1 MFNVDPPSNV
11 YTEEPSLDI
20 TFGVENQGYELRP
33 VTVTAETETE
43 AEANYYEIINIAED
57 ETEQTQEQTQEQTKK
72 AEEEEEGS
80 TPSQSLTNIN
90 TDVLNVGVNFANEVE
105 SSLCKEASEEPVN
118 GNVETTSENN
128 EQRVDD
134 KENLVISG
142 GRVNTQIVMF
152 V

>member
-20 TFGVENQGYELRP
+20 TFGVENPGYELRP
-33 VTVTAETETE
+33 VTATAETE
-43 AEANYYEIINIAED
+43 ADYYEIINIAED
-57 ETEQTQEQTQEQTKK
+57 ETEQTQEQTKE
-72 AEEEEEGS
+72 AEEEEGS

>member
-1 MFNVDPPSNV
+1 MFNVDPPANV

-20 TFGVENQGYELRP
+20 TFGVENPGYELRP
-33 VTVTAETETE
+33 VTATAETETE
-43 AEANYYEIINIAED
+43 AEADYYEIINIAED
-57 ETEQTQEQTQEQTKK
+57 ETEQTQEQTKK

>member
-1 MFNVDPPSNV
+1 MFNVDPPANV

-20 TFGVENQGYELRP
+20 TFGVENPGYELRP
-33 VTVTAETETE
+33 VTATAETETE
-43 AEANYYEIINIAED
+43 AEADYYEIINIAED
-57 ETEQTQEQTQEQTKK
+57 ETEQTQEQTKE

>member
-1 MFNVDPPSNV
+1 MFNVDPPANV

-20 TFGVENQGYELRP
+20 TFGVENPGYELRT
-33 VTVTAETETE
+33 VTATAETETE
-43 AEANYYEIINIAED
+43 ADYYEIINIAED
-57 ETEQTQEQTQEQTKK
+57 ETEQTQERTKE
-72 AEEEEEGS
+72 AGEEEGS

-142 GRVNTQIVMF
+142 GRVNRQIVMF

>member
-1 MFNVDPPSNV
+1 MFNVDPPANV

-20 TFGVENQGYELRP
+20 TFGVENPGYELRP
-33 VTVTAETETE
+33 VTATAETE
-43 AEANYYEIINIAED
+43 AEADYYEIINIAED
-57 ETEQTQEQTQEQTKK
+57 ETEQTQEQTKE

>member
-20 TFGVENQGYELRP
+20 TFGVENPGYELRP
-33 VTVTAETETE
+33 VTATAETE
-43 AEANYYEIINIAED
+43 AEADYYEIINIAED
-57 ETEQTQEQTQEQTKK
+57 ETEQTKE

>member
-1 MFNVDPPSNV
+1 MFNVDPPANV

-20 TFGVENQGYELRP
+20 TFGVENPGYELRT
-33 VTVTAETETE
+33 VTATAETE
-43 AEANYYEIINIAED
+43 ADYYEIINIAED
-57 ETEQTQEQTQEQTKK
+57 ETEQTQERTKE
-72 AEEEEEGS
+72 AEEEEGS

-142 GRVNTQIVMF
+142 GRVNRQIVMF

>member
-1 MFNVDPPSNV
+1 MFNVDPPANV

-20 TFGVENQGYELRP
+20 TFGVENPGYELRT
-33 VTVTAETETE
+33 VTATAETETE
-43 AEANYYEIINIAED
+43 ADYYEIINIAED
-57 ETEQTQEQTQEQTKK
+57 ETEQTQERTKE
-72 AEEEEEGS
+72 AEEEEGS

-142 GRVNTQIVMF
+142 GRVNRQIVMF

>member
-1 MFNVDPPSNV
+1 MFNVDPPANV

-20 TFGVENQGYELRP
+20 TFGVENPGYELRP

-43 AEANYYEIINIAED
+43 ADYYEIINIAEE
-57 ETEQTQEQTQEQTKK
+57 ETEQTQEQTKE
-72 AEEEEEGS
+72 EEEEEGS
-80 TPSQSLTNIN
+80 TPSQSLANIN

-105 SSLCKEASEEPVN
+105 SLLCKEAAKEPVN

>member
-1 MFNVDPPSNV
+1 MFNVDPPANV

-20 TFGVENQGYELRP
+20 TFGVENPGYELRT
-33 VTVTAETETE
+33 VTATAETETE
-43 AEANYYEIINIAED
+43 TEADYYEIINIAED
-57 ETEQTQEQTQEQTKK
+57 ETEQTQERTKE
-72 AEEEEEGS
+72 AEEEEGS

-142 GRVNTQIVMF
+142 GRVNRQIVMF

>member
-1 MFNVDPPSNV
+1 MFNVDPPANV

-20 TFGVENQGYELRP
+20 TFGVENPGYELRP
-33 VTVTAETETE
+33 VTVTVTATAETE
-43 AEANYYEIINIAED
+43 ADYYEIINIAED
-57 ETEQTQEQTQEQTKK
+57 EAEQTQEAE
-72 AEEEEEGS
+72 EEEEEGS

-105 SSLCKEASEEPVN
+105 SSLCKEASEETVN

>member
-1 MFNVDPPSNV
+1 M
-11 YTEEPSLDI
+11 DI
-20 TFGVENQGYELRP
+20 TFGVENPGYELRP
-33 VTVTAETETE
+33 VTATAETETE
-43 AEANYYEIINIAED
+43 ADYYEIINIAED
-57 ETEQTQEQTQEQTKK
+57 ETEQTQEQTKK

>member
-1 MFNVDPPSNV
+1 MFNVDPPANV

-20 TFGVENQGYELRP
+20 TFGVENPGYELRP

-43 AEANYYEIINIAED
+43 ADYYEIINIAEE
-57 ETEQTQEQTQEQTKK
+57 ETEQTQEQTKK

>member
-1 MFNVDPPSNV
+1 MFNVDPPTNV

-20 TFGVENQGYELRP
+20 TFGVENPGYELRP
-33 VTVTAETETE
+33 VTATAETEAETE
-43 AEANYYEIINIAED
+43 AEADYYEIINIAED
-57 ETEQTQEQTQEQTKK
+57 ETEQTKK

>member
-1 MFNVDPPSNV
+1 MFNVDPPANV

-20 TFGVENQGYELRP
+20 TFGVENPGYELRP
-33 VTVTAETETE
+33 VTATAETE
-43 AEANYYEIINIAED
+43 AEADYYEIINIAED
-57 ETEQTQEQTQEQTKK
+57 ETEQTQERTKE
-72 AEEEEEGS
+72 AEEEEGS

-142 GRVNTQIVMF
+142 GRVNRQIVMF

>member
-1 MFNVDPPSNV
+1 MFNVDPPANV

-20 TFGVENQGYELRP
+20 TFGVENPGYELRT
-33 VTVTAETETE
+33 VTATAETETE
-43 AEANYYEIINIAED
+43 ADYYEIINIAED
-57 ETEQTQEQTQEQTKK
+57 ETEQTQERTQE
-72 AEEEEEGS
+72 AEEEEGS

-142 GRVNTQIVMF
+142 GRVNRQIVMF

>member
-1 MFNVDPPSNV
+1 MFNVDPPANV

-20 TFGVENQGYELRP
+20 TFGVENPGYELRP
-33 VTVTAETETE
+33 VTATAETETE
-43 AEANYYEIINIAED
+43 ADYYEIINIAED
-57 ETEQTQEQTQEQTKK
+57 ETEQK

-80 TPSQSLTNIN
+80 IPSQSLTNIN

>member
-1 MFNVDPPSNV
+1 MFNVDPPANV

-20 TFGVENQGYELRP
+20 TFGVENPGYELRT
-33 VTVTAETETE
+33 VTATAETETE
-43 AEANYYEIINIAED
+43 ADYYEIINIAED
-57 ETEQTQEQTQEQTKK
+57 ETEQTQERTKE
-72 AEEEEEGS
+72 AEEEEGS

-142 GRVNTQIVMF
+142 GRVNSQIVMF

>member
-1 MFNVDPPSNV
+1 M
-11 YTEEPSLDI
+11 DI
-20 TFGVENQGYELRP
+20 TFGVENPGYELRP
-33 VTVTAETETE
+33 VTAEPETETE
-43 AEANYYEIINIAED
+43 AEADYYEIINIAE
-57 ETEQTQEQTQEQTKK
+57 EQTQEQTKE

>member
-1 MFNVDPPSNV
+1 MFNVDPPANV

-20 TFGVENQGYELRP
+20 TFGVENPGYELR
-33 VTVTAETETE
+33 TVIATAETE
-43 AEANYYEIINIAED
+43 AEADYYEIINIAED
-57 ETEQTQEQTQEQTKK
+57 ETEQTQERTKE
-72 AEEEEEGS
+72 AEEEEGS

-142 GRVNTQIVMF
+142 GRVNRQIVMF

>member
-20 TFGVENQGYELRP
+20 TFGVENPGYELRP
-33 VTVTAETETE
+33 VTATAETE
-43 AEANYYEIINIAED
+43 AEADYYEIINIAED
-57 ETEQTQEQTQEQTKK
+57 ETEQTKR
-72 AEEEEEGS
+72 AEEEGEGS

-105 SSLCKEASEEPVN
+105 SSLCKEASEDTVN

>member
-1 MFNVDPPSNV
+1 MFNVDPPANV

-20 TFGVENQGYELRP
+20 TFGVENPGYELRP
-33 VTVTAETETE
+33 VTATAETETE
-43 AEANYYEIINIAED
+43 ADYYEIINIAED
-57 ETEQTQEQTQEQTKK
+57 ETEQK

-80 TPSQSLTNIN
+80 IPSQSLTNIN
-90 TDVLNVGVNFANEVE
+90 TDVLNVGVNLANEVE

>member
-1 MFNVDPPSNV
+1 MFNVDPPANV

-20 TFGVENQGYELRP
+20 TFGVENPGYELRP
-33 VTVTAETETE
+33 VTATAETE
-43 AEANYYEIINIAED
+43 AEADYYEIINIAED
-57 ETEQTQEQTQEQTKK
+57 ETEQTQK
-72 AEEEEEGS
+72 AEEEEEGGS

>member
-1 MFNVDPPSNV
+1 MFNVDPPANV

-20 TFGVENQGYELRP
+20 TFGVENPGYELRP
-33 VTVTAETETE
+33 VTATAETETE
-43 AEANYYEIINIAED
+43 ADYYEIINIAED
-57 ETEQTQEQTQEQTKK
+57 ETEQTQERTKE
-72 AEEEEEGS
+72 AEEEEGS

-142 GRVNTQIVMF
+142 GRVNRQIVMF

>member
-1 MFNVDPPSNV
+1 MFNVDPPANV

-20 TFGVENQGYELRP
+20 TFGVENPGYELRP
-33 VTVTAETETE
+33 VTATAETE
-43 AEANYYEIINIAED
+43 AEADYYEIINIAED
-57 ETEQTQEQTQEQTKK
+57 ETEQTKK

>member
-1 MFNVDPPSNV
+1 MFNVDPPANV

-20 TFGVENQGYELRP
+20 TFGVENPGYELRP
-33 VTVTAETETE
+33 VTATAETETE
-43 AEANYYEIINIAED
+43 ADYYEIINIAED
-57 ETEQTQEQTQEQTKK
+57 ETEQTKK

-118 GNVETTSENN
+118 GNVETTSRENN

>member
-1 MFNVDPPSNV
+1 MFNVDPPANV

-20 TFGVENQGYELRP
+20 TFGVENPGYELRP
-33 VTVTAETETE
+33 VTATAETETE
-43 AEANYYEIINIAED
+43 ADYYEIINIAED
-57 ETEQTQEQTQEQTKK
+57 ETEQTKK

>member
-1 MFNVDPPSNV
+1 MFNVDPPANV

-20 TFGVENQGYELRP
+20 TFGVENPGYELRP
-33 VTVTAETETE
+33 VTVTAETEAE
-43 AEANYYEIINIAED
+43 AEADYYEIINIAED
-57 ETEQTQEQTQEQTKK
+57 ETEQTKK

-128 EQRVDD
+128 EQRVDN

>member
-1 MFNVDPPSNV
+1 MFNVDPPANV

-20 TFGVENQGYELRP
+20 TFGVENPGYELR
-33 VTVTAETETE
+33 TVNATAETETE
-43 AEANYYEIINIAED
+43 ADYYEIINIAED
-57 ETEQTQEQTQEQTKK
+57 ETEQTQERTKE
-72 AEEEEEGS
+72 AEEEEGS

-142 GRVNTQIVMF
+142 GRVNRQIVMF

>member
-1 MFNVDPPSNV
+1 MFNVDPPANV

-20 TFGVENQGYELRP
+20 TFGVENPGYELR
-33 VTVTAETETE
+33 TVPAAAETE
-43 AEANYYEIINIAED
+43 AEADYYEIINIAED
-57 ETEQTQEQTQEQTKK
+57 ETEQTQERTKE
-72 AEEEEEGS
+72 AEEEEGS

-142 GRVNTQIVMF
+142 GRVNRQIVMF

>member
-1 MFNVDPPSNV
+1 MFNVDPPANV

-20 TFGVENQGYELRP
+20 TFGVENPGYELRP
-33 VTVTAETETE
+33 VTATAE
-43 AEANYYEIINIAED
+43 AEAEADYYEIINIAEE
-57 ETEQTQEQTQEQTKK
+57 ETEQTKK

>member
-1 MFNVDPPSNV
+1 MFNVDPPANV

-20 TFGVENQGYELRP
+20 TFGVENPGYELRT
-33 VTVTAETETE
+33 VTATAETETE
-43 AEANYYEIINIAED
+43 ADYYEIINIAED
-57 ETEQTQEQTQEQTKK
+57 ETEQTQEWTKE
-72 AEEEEEGS
+72 AEEEEGS

-105 SSLCKEASEEPVN
+105 SSLCKEASEETVN

-142 GRVNTQIVMF
+142 GRVNRQIVMF

>member
-1 MFNVDPPSNV
+1 MFNVDPPANV

-20 TFGVENQGYELRP
+20 TFGVENPGYELRP
-33 VTVTAETETE
+33 VTATAETE
-43 AEANYYEIINIAED
+43 AEADYYEIINIAED
-57 ETEQTQEQTQEQTKK
+57 ETEQTKK
-72 AEEEEEGS
+72 AEEEEEEGS

>member
-20 TFGVENQGYELRP
+20 TFGVENPGYELRP
-33 VTVTAETETE
+33 VTATAETETE
-43 AEANYYEIINIAED
+43 ADYYEIINIAED
-57 ETEQTQEQTQEQTKK
+57 ETEQTKK